1 MGHCVR
7 AIIGAHKDIQR
18 IENNG
23 FAKGIKLPQR
33 YGMIFLTDALL
44 DNIGELFE
52 SANEPSDPETVTSY
66 LLQEYSFH
74 TKLAYIEADYSSG
87 IGTHSG
93 ILYENGKI
101 SIPLDEW
108 TSGSNNF
115 DFKKQY
121 SVCFFCICVQNM
133 FPSLNNLPGIMRRQ
147 IRND

>member
-23 FAKGIKLPQR
+23 FAKGIKLPQG

-52 SANEPSDPETVTSY
+52 SANEPSDPETVTNH

-74 TKLAYIEADYSSG
+74 TKLAYIEADYSGG
-87 IGTHSG
+87 IGTKSG

-101 SIPLDEW
+101 SIPLCSGEGAINILLRELGVWREVNKDE
-108 TSGSNNF
+108 F
-115 DFKKQY
+115 D
-121 SVCFFCICVQNM
+121 
-133 FPSLNNLPGIMRRQ
+133 SLNLGIYRRMDKW
-147 IRND
+147 IK

>member
-87 IGTHSG
+87 IGTKSG

-101 SIPLDEW
+101 SIPLCSGEGAINILLRELGVWREVNKDE
-108 TSGSNNF
+108 F
-115 DFKKQY
+115 D
-121 SVCFFCICVQNM
+121 
-133 FPSLNNLPGIMRRQ
+133 SLNLGIYRRMDKW
-147 IRND
+147 IK

>member
-1 MGHCVR
+1 MGHYVR

-18 IENNG
+18 IENNYCL
-23 FAKGIKLPQR
+23 AKEIKLPQG

-87 IGTHSG
+87 IGTQSG
-93 ILYENGKI
+93 ILYENGNI
-101 SIPLDEW
+101 SIPLCSGEGSINILLRELGVWREVNKDE
-108 TSGSNNF
+108 F
-115 DFKKQY
+115 D
-121 SVCFFCICVQNM
+121 
-133 FPSLNNLPGIMRRQ
+133 SLNLGIYRRMDKW
-147 IRND
+147 IK

>member
-1 MGHCVR
+1 MGHYVR

-18 IENNG
+18 IENNYCL
-23 FAKGIKLPQR
+23 AKEIKLPQG

-52 SANEPSDPETVTSY
+52 SANEPSDPETVTSC

-74 TKLAYIEADYSSG
+74 TKLTYIEADYSSG

-101 SIPLDEW
+101 SIPLCSGEGAINILLRELGVWREVNKDE
-108 TSGSNNF
+108 F
-115 DFKKQY
+115 D
-121 SVCFFCICVQNM
+121 
-133 FPSLNNLPGIMRRQ
+133 SLNLGIYRRMDKW
-147 IRND
+147 IK

>member
-44 DNIGELFE
+44 DDIGELFE

-66 LLQEYSFH
+66 ILQDYSFH
-74 TKLAYIEADYSSG
+74 TKLAYIEADYLGG
-87 IGTHSG
+87 IGTQSG
-93 ILYENGKI
+93 ILYENRNI
-101 SIPLDEW
+101 RIPLCSGEGAINILLRELGVWCEVNKDE
-108 TSGSNNF
+108 F
-115 DFKKQY
+115 D
-121 SVCFFCICVQNM
+121 
-133 FPSLNNLPGIMRRQ
+133 SLNLGIYRRMDKW
-147 IRND
+147 IK

>member
-7 AIIGAHKDIQR
+7 AIIGAHKDIQQ
-18 IENNG
+18 IENNW
-23 FAKGIKLPQR
+23 FAKGIKLPQG

-101 SIPLDEW
+101 SIPLCSGEGAINILLRELGVWREVNKDE
-108 TSGSNNF
+108 F
-115 DFKKQY
+115 D
-121 SVCFFCICVQNM
+121 
-133 FPSLNNLPGIMRRQ
+133 SLNLGIYRRMDKW
-147 IRND
+147 IK